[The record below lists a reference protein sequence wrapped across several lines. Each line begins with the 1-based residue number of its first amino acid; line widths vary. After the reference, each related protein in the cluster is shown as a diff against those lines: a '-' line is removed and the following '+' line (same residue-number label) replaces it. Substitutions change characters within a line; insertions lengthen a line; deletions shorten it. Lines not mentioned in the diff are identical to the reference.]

1 MARSRTANPA
11 AAPLARLRIV
21 YLEDDESAFELVR
34 ALLSADDIVG
44 DLVHA
49 IDEESYREALS
60 PVAPDAILADY
71 NLPTIDGMTALEIRG
86 QLCPDVPFIFVS
98 GALGEAMAI
107 DLLKAGVTDFVLK
120 DALPRLVPSI
130 RRCLAEAKEHK
141 ERIEAEGS
149 LRESEARFRR
159 LAENAPDVI
168 FRFRLDAMPGRCDF
182 ISSAVERL
190 TGYTSAEFYARPLL
204 AVEMVHPEDRAV
216 ILALIRRGEMPP
228 AAAEMRWIARDGRTI
243 VTEQRF
249 VEVHDATGR
258 LVAVEGIARDITERK
273 RIEEQVTLLS
283 RAIAESPV
291 GVDITDAE
299 GRLVFVSDPLCK
311 MSGYHREELIG
322 QDLSIFYFPDQASG
336 LRDDMRAQLLKG
348 VSWQGERVCRRKNGE
363 KYIVRASM
371 TPLRDANGKF
381 RHCIAVK
388 EDVTAWKEEQES
400 RRSLETKLFQAQKM
414 ETIGTLAGG
423 IAHDFNNILTGI
435 LGFTELASSSL
446 PADNST
452 KALLDEVRKAGL
464 RARDL
469 VAQILTFSRQRET
482 RHVPIDLARSVGEA
496 LKFLRASLPATIT
509 IERRL
514 KSGSVNADPTQIHQI
529 VLNLCTNAVH
539 AMRDSPGSLFVAVD
553 PVEVDEALAASM
565 PRVIPGKYLC
575 LSVRDTGHGMSE
587 DTLRRVFDPFFTTK
601 QPGEGTGLG
610 LAVVQGIVSAHG
622 GGIRVESTAGV
633 GSTFRIYLPATSKA
647 EKNAVPAIPAAPGR
661 GEHVLV
667 VDDETSVGSFTG
679 VCLEQQNYRVIV
691 FDDPRRALAAVR
703 ANPHTF
709 EALVTDLTMPGLTG
723 LDLVREVREAGARVP
738 AVIMTG
744 ARASLPDDLVS
755 SLRDVALLEKPFTGV
770 DLSRAL
776 RCLLDQ
782 RPR

>member
-1 MARSRTANPA
+1 
-11 AAPLARLRIV
+11 
-21 YLEDDESAFELVR
+21 
-34 ALLSADDIVG
+34 
-44 DLVHA
+44 
-49 IDEESYREALS
+49 
-60 PVAPDAILADY
+60 
-71 NLPTIDGMTALEIRG
+71 
-86 QLCPDVPFIFVS
+86 
-98 GALGEAMAI
+98 
-107 DLLKAGVTDFVLK
+107 
-120 DALPRLVPSI
+120 
-130 RRCLAEAKEHK
+130 
-141 ERIEAEGS
+141 
-149 LRESEARFRR
+149 
-159 LAENAPDVI
+159 
-168 FRFRLDAMPGRCDF
+168 
-182 ISSAVERL
+182 
-190 TGYTSAEFYARPLL
+190 
-204 AVEMVHPEDRAV
+204 
-216 ILALIRRGEMPP
+216 
-228 AAAEMRWIARDGRTI
+228 
-243 VTEQRF
+243 
-249 VEVHDATGR
+249 
-258 LVAVEGIARDITERK
+258 
-273 RIEEQVTLLS
+273 
-283 RAIAESPV
+283 
-291 GVDITDAE
+291 
-299 GRLVFVSDPLCK
+299 
-311 MSGYHREELIG
+311 
-322 QDLSIFYFPDQASG
+322 
-336 LRDDMRAQLLKG
+336 MRAQLLKG

-423 IAHDFNNILTGI
+423 IAHDFNKILTGI